1 MFISGII
8 GKNDFEYNLNNKKNY
23 LYRKIK
29 TEKFSGVSY
38 VNKKFI
44 NDKIAI
50 ETDKYIVIT
59 DGVLLNSKELM
70 NQYKSKNI
78 HSLIATMYIKLGED
92 FMKEFRGSFSGIFY
106 DKISDKFI
114 IFTNH
119 VGDKRIYYYNNN
131 NNIVFSSHLD
141 YILSYLKNNNL
152 EYNYDREGIL
162 YLLTQGFMLDNY
174 TLVKDI
180 KKLLPGQYILVEKN
194 NFKVKEY
201 YSLNNEELLYETEDE
216 IIENIDKLFKQ
227 AVKRQF
233 EKDIEYG
240 YNHLASLSGGLD
252 SRMTNFVA
260 KSLGYENILN
270 YTFSQS
276 NYIDDKI
283 SKEIASYL
291 NNEYIFK
298 NLDDA
303 KFLRLLEDVI
313 KLNSGTSI
321 YYGIAHSKKMLDSLN
336 VDNYGIVHT
345 GQLGDVI
352 LGTFFSNSKRNSKA
366 DISKFAY
373 SKRALNMLDIDKI
386 NYLKNEE
393 IFNFYNRGFNGALS
407 GNLAFQE
414 NLESFSPFYD
424 VDFMDY
430 CLKIPVKL
438 RKDHYIYYKWVKNKY
453 YDAANFYYEKRKGKI
468 TTPKVIINIRF
479 GTIRIINKVLKIL
492 GFKGIF
498 GNDTKNAMNPFDYWY
513 KENNYFKE
521 FVDKYYFDNIENIN
535 IDSDILKKIKEMFEF
550 GITTEKLQVLTL
562 LAFNN
567 IYFIDKNRERL

>member
-8 GKNDFEYNLNNKKNY
+8 GKNDFEYNLNNKKKNY

-303 KFLRLLEDVI
+303 KFLRYHYQYLYFQ
-313 KLNSGTSI
+313 
-321 YYGIAHSKKMLDSLN
+321 YY
-336 VDNYGIVHT
+336 
-345 GQLGDVI
+345 Q
-352 LGTFFSNSKRNSKA
+352 
-366 DISKFAY
+366 
-373 SKRALNMLDIDKI
+373 
-386 NYLKNEE
+386 
-393 IFNFYNRGFNGALS
+393 
-407 GNLAFQE
+407 
-414 NLESFSPFYD
+414 
-424 VDFMDY
+424 
-430 CLKIPVKL
+430 
-438 RKDHYIYYKWVKNKY
+438 
-453 YDAANFYYEKRKGKI
+453 
-468 TTPKVIINIRF
+468 
-479 GTIRIINKVLKIL
+479 
-492 GFKGIF
+492 
-498 GNDTKNAMNPFDYWY
+498 
-513 KENNYFKE
+513 
-521 FVDKYYFDNIENIN
+521 
-535 IDSDILKKIKEMFEF
+535 
-550 GITTEKLQVLTL
+550 
-562 LAFNN
+562 NN
-567 IYFIDKNRERL
+567 IYQQIL

>member
-1 MFISGII
+1 M
-8 GKNDFEYNLNNKKNY
+8 
-23 LYRKIK
+23 
-29 TEKFSGVSY
+29 
-38 VNKKFI
+38 
-44 NDKIAI
+44 
-50 ETDKYIVIT
+50 
-59 DGVLLNSKELM
+59 
-70 NQYKSKNI
+70 
-78 HSLIATMYIKLGED
+78 
-92 FMKEFRGSFSGIFY
+92 
-106 DKISDKFI
+106 
-114 IFTNH
+114 
-119 VGDKRIYYYNNN
+119 
-131 NNIVFSSHLD
+131 
-141 YILSYLKNNNL
+141 
-152 EYNYDREGIL
+152 
-162 YLLTQGFMLDNY
+162 
-174 TLVKDI
+174 
-180 KKLLPGQYILVEKN
+180 
-194 NFKVKEY
+194 
-201 YSLNNEELLYETEDE
+201 
-216 IIENIDKLFKQ
+216 
-227 AVKRQF
+227 
-233 EKDIEYG
+233 
-240 YNHLASLSGGLD
+240 
-252 SRMTNFVA
+252 
-260 KSLGYENILN
+260 
-270 YTFSQS
+270 
-276 NYIDDKI
+276 
-283 SKEIASYL
+283 
-291 NNEYIFK
+291 
-298 NLDDA
+298 
-303 KFLRLLEDVI
+303 
-313 KLNSGTSI
+313 
-321 YYGIAHSKKMLDSLN
+321 
-336 VDNYGIVHT
+336 
-345 GQLGDVI
+345 GDVI